1 VAFDWEL
8 RGALAHT
15 SLPSQI
21 VIARLVGWHRAR
33 LLASQGGFQLTN
45 DNDLSALIGDIYD
58 ASLDPSL
65 WPQVLKGCAGFVDGW
80 SARLFS
86 KEPAS
91 KSAIHYF
98 QDGTMDPGY
107 VELYFDKYVKFDP
120 LSTRQYFAE
129 LEVPVTVGDLMPYD
143 EFLDTRFYREWVR
156 PQGIVDCIHS
166 LLDKSVT
173 SIAMFGVFR
182 HERDGVADVEARH
195 RMRLI
200 VPHIR
205 RAALIANVIDL
216 RAAQAETLAEALDG
230 LSTGMFLVDASGHI
244 MHANAAGHVLLEA
257 GDVIQTMGGHLLARD
272 RHADRVLREVFA
284 AAGEGDAAIGSN
296 GISITINQE
305 GGDPFVAHLLP
316 LTSGERSRAGTSYKA
331 AAALFVH
338 KAALATA
345 SPPEVIA
352 KTYRLTPTELRVM
365 LAVVDFGSILEIA
378 EALGIAETT
387 VKFHLRNLYAKTG
400 TNRQADLVKLLAA
413 FSNPLLDRPAE
424 LLDA

>member
-1 VAFDWEL
+1 
-8 RGALAHT
+8 
-15 SLPSQI
+15 
-21 VIARLVGWHRAR
+21 
-33 LLASQGGFQLTN
+33 
-45 DNDLSALIGDIYD
+45 
-58 ASLDPSL
+58 
-65 WPQVLKGCAGFVDGW
+65 
-80 SARLFS
+80 
-86 KEPAS
+86 
-91 KSAIHYF
+91 
-98 QDGTMDPGY
+98 
-107 VELYFDKYVKFDP
+107 
-120 LSTRQYFAE
+120 
-129 LEVPVTVGDLMPYD
+129 
-143 EFLDTRFYREWVR
+143 
-156 PQGIVDCIHS
+156 
-166 LLDKSVT
+166 
-173 SIAMFGVFR
+173 
-182 HERDGVADVEARH
+182 
-195 RMRLI
+195 
-200 VPHIR
+200 
-205 RAALIANVIDL
+205 
-216 RAAQAETLAEALDG
+216 
-230 LSTGMFLVDASGHI
+230 

-316 LTSGERSRAGTSYKA
+316 LTSGERRRAGTSYKA